1 MRLIG
6 SSVTAALLAAAT
18 ASAQEAASVPPAATV
33 STQEAPSAPGNRH
46 GFWTTIG
53 GGWVVARGTC
63 NICGADPPYRNRA
76 GLYVAMGGVISP
88 HVLASGE
95 VFTQSGTLNQGELGQ
110 NHVRVTYV
118 TSQLHWYPRSAP
130 VYIKFGFGFS
140 RGQNTFV
147 RQGEERKES
156 TTGVGIMFG
165 LGADIPLGR
174 KFSLSPVASWY
185 MGAVGDFQ
193 TAAGLA
199 RSVSSNTWMA
209 AMGLTLN

>member
-1 MRLIG
+1 MRLIR

-18 ASAQEAASVPPAATV
+18 ASAQEAASVPPASTA
-33 STQEAPSAPGNRH
+33 STQEAPNAPGNRH

-63 NICGADPPYRNRA
+63 NICGEDPPYRNRA
-76 GLYVAMGGVISP
+76 GFYAELGGVVSK

-95 VFTQSGTLNQGELGQ
+95 VFTQSGNLQQAQLGR

-118 TSQLHWYPRSAP
+118 TSSLHWYPRSAP
-130 VYIKFGFGFS
+130 VYIRFGFGFS
-140 RGQNTFV
+140 RGQNTF
-147 RQGEERKES
+147 ERDGVEQKQS

-165 LGADIPLGR
+165 FGADIPLGR
-174 KFSLSPVASWY
+174 KFSLSPAASWY

-209 AMGLTLN
+209 GMGLTLN